1 MPWIRFFFWF
11 LWQWCPYNLWTNFRN
26 SVHSVFTKL
35 VYNKEKFLQIQMMIY
50 SHISWE
56 NAMVLLLQM
65 PDDNWF
71 YCYLNGKRAI
81 TKVIYLKYYNKICLG
96 FSLSLRSSKSHRNL
110 RSTGIVVRLAYPH
123 YYVLFGF
130 IIYSMQ
136 ELFYIFQFAQI
147 GLNLHI
153 FHFSLS
159 GI

>member
-26 SVHSVFTKL
+26 SVHSVFSKL

-81 TKVIYLKYYNKICLG
+81 TKAIYLKYYNKICLG
-96 FSLSLRSSKSHRNL
+96 CSLFWRIKIKIMYTLKAMYRNSNFVVILSMKVLKKKPSKLRYLNKIAEIFSTALTTQ
-110 RSTGIVVRLAYPH
+110 ST
-123 YYVLFGF
+123 
-130 IIYSMQ
+130 Q
-136 ELFYIFQFAQI
+136 K
-147 GLNLHI
+147 
-153 FHFSLS
+153 
-159 GI
+159 